1 MAFLSS
7 ALLHARLTAG
17 YGNRPDVL
25 REVEFEV
32 NAGETL
38 GLVGESGS
46 GKSTIAL
53 AILRLLEYRG
63 GNVRGSIRFQGRELL
78 QFSERQ
84 MRAVRGKEISL
95 VLQSPLSSLNPAM
108 TIGAQIHEARLAHRE
123 GGGQPWRN
131 ILELLETVNLPPEKS
146 FLERYPRQISVGQA
160 QRVLIAMA
168 IVHRPALLIADE
180 PTSALDTLTQAEIL
194 KLFARLNRELGMSML
209 YISHDLLSVASLCHR
224 IAILR
229 EGRVI
234 EAGPTEKI
242 FRSPEQP
249 YTRALLAAIPAIP
262 FVDTLS
268 AEFLER

>member
-7 ALLHARLTAG
+7 ALLHARLSAG
-17 YGNRPDVL
+17 YGKGPDTL

-32 NAGETL
+32 DAGEVL

-63 GNVRGSIRFQGRELL
+63 GYVRGELQFQGRDLL
-78 QFSERQ
+78 RLSERQ
-84 MRAVRGKEISL
+84 MRAVRGREIGL

-108 TIGAQIHEARLAHRE
+108 SIGEQIREAWQAHRAHSE
-123 GGGQPWRN
+123 PAWSGLR
-131 ILELLETVNLPPEKS
+131 ELLETVNLPS
-146 FLERYPRQISVGQA
+146 DAIFLERYPRQISVGQA

-168 IVHRPALLIADE
+168 VVHRPALLVADE
-180 PTSALDTLTQAEIL
+180 PTSALDTVTQAEIL
-194 KLFARLNRELGMSML
+194 KLFARLNRQLGMSIL

-229 EGRVI
+229 QGEMVESGS
-234 EAGPTEKI
+234 TEQI
-242 FRSPEQP
+242 FRQPSNP
-249 YTRALLAAIPAIP
+249 YTKALLAAIPVCP
-262 FVDTLS
+262 FTDSLS
-268 AEFLER
+268 AEPLVR